1 MGKIVISTNVS
12 LDGVV
17 QDPDGN
23 EGFRLGGW
31 FGQFGGKDLEEWA
44 KVELAEALGTEAL
57 LLGRRSDEWF
67 ATQWA
72 SRTGEWADRLN
83 SLPKYVVS
91 STLQEPRW
99 NNSTVLRGDVVSEVS
114 KLKQERNGDIV
125 VYASYQ
131 LGRTLIEH
139 DLVDE
144 LRLVVYPVVL
154 GAGERL
160 FGETSDKKPMRLVAI
175 KTIGDGLAFLTY
187 KVVRDTVR
195 PRRSAGVLTV
205 SRRPVA
211 GRSPQAPGADLV
223 AAGRLQ
229 GRRVDVHAERGRAR
243 DVDQFVHLAAAQRPG
258 HALGNA
264 PDLGHEPA
272 QQRDPFL
279 QLAPRDHHDA
289 GRAAVVVPASALPGQ
304 PRLQPHVMVGHAV
317 QPGVPARRGIHVHEV
332 VPFVQPV
339 VQPGGD
345 SSGDQLH
352 PEAAERCHEADSS
365 TRPGL
370 HQVSVSLKST

>member
-17 QDPDGN
+17 QDPDGQ

-44 KVELAEALGTEAL
+44 KVELEEALGTEAL

-67 ATQWA
+67 ATRWA

-91 STLQEPRW
+91 STLQEPKW
-99 NNSTVLRGDVVSEVS
+99 NNSTVLRGDVVSEVL
-114 KLKQERNGDIV
+114 KLKQELDRDIV

-131 LGRTLIEH
+131 LERTLIEH

-160 FGETSDKKPMRLVAI
+160 FGETSDKKPMRLVDT

-187 KVVRDTVR
+187 KFVRD
-195 PRRSAGVLTV
+195 A
-205 SRRPVA
+205 
-211 GRSPQAPGADLV
+211 
-223 AAGRLQ
+223 
-229 GRRVDVHAERGRAR
+229 
-243 DVDQFVHLAAAQRPG
+243 
-258 HALGNA
+258 
-264 PDLGHEPA
+264 
-272 QQRDPFL
+272 
-279 QLAPRDHHDA
+279 
-289 GRAAVVVPASALPGQ
+289 
-304 PRLQPHVMVGHAV
+304 
-317 QPGVPARRGIHVHEV
+317 
-332 VPFVQPV
+332 
-339 VQPGGD
+339 
-345 SSGDQLH
+345 
-352 PEAAERCHEADSS
+352 
-365 TRPGL
+365 
-370 HQVSVSLKST
+370 